1 MEQNISKG
9 VFILQNRY
17 DELTSALDL
26 RLNPNASFDI
36 VKRELILGG
45 RKSALYFVDGFI
57 KDEVFERIMEFM
69 FRISPEQLKGVETAD
84 EFSQRFIP
92 YVEVDT
98 NSDADAVCTAIL
110 SGGAVLVVDSVA
122 DYLVIDT
129 RTYPMRSI
137 SEPEKD
143 KTMRGSKDGFVE
155 TLIFNTAMVRRRVR
169 DTSLRMEYYQIG
181 ENSKVDV
188 AICFLDGKCDKK
200 ALEILRKRLKSV
212 NLKGI
217 SMTQQ
222 ALAEVICP
230 TFFLNPF
237 PKIKYTERPDYAS
250 ACLLEG
256 RVLLIMDNAP
266 TVMIF
271 PTSFADFTKEANDYY
286 FPPLTASY
294 IRITRQL
301 ISVITV
307 ILTPLFLLL
316 INNPGYIPD
325 WLSFIKL
332 DQTPVIPIFIQLLIL
347 EFVIDGLRIA
357 SLNTPD
363 NLSSSMSIIGGLLL
377 SEFAINA
384 GWFEAECIL
393 YMAFV
398 AIAGFSQPSFEM
410 GYAQKFIRIFLLL
423 VTEFFGI
430 FGLIGGLVLTVLTMA
445 LTKTLT
451 GRNYFYPVI
460 PFNLKDFIRL
470 FIRPD
475 IKE

>member
-1 MEQNISKG
+1 MLTK
-9 VFILQNRY
+9 Y
-17 DELTSALDL
+17 DELTYAIDSKIKPEL
-26 RLNPNASFDI
+26 SFDVI
-36 VKRELILGG
+36 KRELVIGG
-45 RKSALYFVDGFI
+45 RSAAIYFIDGFI
-57 KDEVFERIMEFM
+57 KDEIFEKILEFL
-69 FRISPEQLKGVETAD
+69 FKVSPEQLKGIENAK
-84 EFSQRFIP
+84 EFSERLMP
-92 YVEVDT
+92 YVEVEDT
-98 NSDADAVCTAIL
+98 DDADAACTAVL
-110 SGGAVLVVDSVA
+110 SGATVLVVDSVA
-122 DYLVIDT
+122 DFLIVDT
-129 RTYPMRSI
+129 RTYPVRSV

-143 KTMRGSKDGFVE
+143 KTMRGAKDGFVE
-155 TLIFNTAMVRRRVR
+155 TLIFNTAMIRRRVR
-169 DTSLRMEYYQIG
+169 DYNLRMEYYQIG
-181 ENSKVDV
+181 EASKVDV
-188 AICFLDGKCDKK
+188 AICFLDGKGDKK
-200 ALEILRKRLKSV
+200 SIEILRKRLKSV
-212 NLKGI
+212 NIKGI

-222 ALAEVICP
+222 ALAEVISP
-230 TFFLNPF
+230 TFFFNPF

-256 RVLLIMDNAP
+256 RVLLIMDNSP
-266 TVMIF
+266 TVMVF

-301 ISVITV
+301 ISIITV
-307 ILTPLFLLL
+307 LLTPVFLLL
-316 INNPGYIPD
+316 INNPAYIPS

-410 GYAQKFIRIFLLL
+410 GYAQKFIRIMLLFATEFLGIWGLAGGLIITL
-423 VTEFFGI
+423 VT
-430 FGLIGGLVLTVLTMA
+430 MA
-445 LTKTLT
+445 ITKTLT

-460 PFNLKDFIRL
+460 PFNLRDFLKL
-470 FIRPD
+470 FIRPG

>member
-1 MEQNISKG
+1 MLLK
-9 VFILQNRY
+9 Y
-17 DELTSALDL
+17 DDLVKEMDSRLCPEL
-26 RLNPNASFDI
+26 SFDV
-36 VKRELILGG
+36 VKREFIIGG
-45 RKSALYFVDGFI
+45 KSAAIYFVDGFI
-57 KDEVFERIMEFM
+57 KDEIFEKIMEFL
-69 FRISPEQLKGVETAD
+69 FRITPEQIKSVDTAK
-84 EFSQRFIP
+84 EFSERFMP
-92 YVEVDT
+92 YVEVDDT
-98 NSDADAVCTAIL
+98 ADADTACTAVL
-110 SGGAVLVVDSVA
+110 SGATVLVVDSVA
-122 DYLVIDT
+122 DFLVVDT
-129 RTYPMRSI
+129 RTYPMRSV

-143 KTMRGSKDGFVE
+143 KTMRGAKDGFVE
-155 TLIFNTAMVRRRVR
+155 TLIFNTAMIRRRVR
-169 DTSLRMEYYQIG
+169 DFSLRMEYYQVG
-181 ENSKVDV
+181 GSSKVDV
-188 AICFLDGKCDKK
+188 AICFLDGKGNKK
-200 ALEILRKRLKSV
+200 SLEILRSRLKSI
-212 NLKGI
+212 NIKGI

-230 TFFLNPF
+230 SFPFNPF

-256 RVLLIMDNAP
+256 RVLLIMDNSP

-286 FPPLTASY
+286 FPSLTASY
-294 IRITRQL
+294 IRTTRQL

-307 ILTPLFLLL
+307 LLTPIFLLL
-316 INNPGYIPD
+316 INNPGYIPE

-332 DQTPVIPIFIQLLIL
+332 DQTPLIPIFIQLLIL

-410 GYAQKFIRIFLLL
+410 GYAQKFIRIMLL
-423 VTEFFGI
+423 VAVEL
-430 FGLIGGLVLTVLTMA
+430 FGLWGFIGGLVLTTLTMIF
-445 LTKTLT
+445 TKTLT

-460 PFNLKDFIRL
+460 PFNLKDFVKL
-470 FIRPD
+470 FVCPQ

>member
-1 MEQNISKG
+1 MQK
-9 VFILQNRY
+9 RY
-17 DELTSALDL
+17 DELTADIDS
-26 RLNPNASFDI
+26 RLKPNLSFDI
-36 VKRELILGG
+36 IKRELIVGG
-45 RKSALYFVDGFI
+45 KSAAIYFVDGFI
-57 KDEVFERIMEFM
+57 KDEIFERILEFM
-69 FRISPEQLKGVETAD
+69 FKISPDQLKGIETAK
-84 EFSQRFIP
+84 EFSERFMP
-92 YVEVDT
+92 YVEVDVA
-98 NSDADAVCTAIL
+98 SDPDTVCTAIL
-110 SGGAVLVVDSVA
+110 SGATAFCIDSVA
-122 DYLVIDT
+122 DYLIIDT
-129 RTYPMRSI
+129 RTYPVRSV

-143 KTMRGSKDGFVE
+143 KTMRGAKDGFVE
-155 TLIFNTAMVRRRVR
+155 TLIFNTAMIRRRVR
-169 DTSLRMEYYQIG
+169 DYNLRMEYYQIG
-181 ENSKVDV
+181 EASKVDV
-188 AICFLDGKCDKK
+188 AICFLDGKCNKK
-200 ALEILRKRLKSV
+200 SLDILRKRIKSV
-212 NLKGI
+212 NIKGI

-222 ALAEVICP
+222 ALSEVICP

-286 FPPLTASY
+286 FSPLTASY
-294 IRITRQL
+294 IRTTRQF

-307 ILTPLFLLL
+307 ILTPLFLFLV
-316 INNPGYIPD
+316 NNPGYIPS

-410 GYAQKFIRIFLLL
+410 GYAQKFIRIMLL
-423 VTEFFGI
+423 VATEFLGI
-430 FGLIGGLVLTVLTMA
+430 FGLIGGLVITVLTMT

-460 PFNLKDFIRL
+460 PFNLKDFLRL
-470 FIRPD
+470 FVRPQ

>member
-1 MEQNISKG
+1 M
-9 VFILQNRY
+9 QNRY
-17 DELTSALDL
+17 DELTKAMDS
-26 RLNPNASFDI
+26 RLNPDLSFDI
-36 VKRELILGG
+36 IKRELIIGG
-45 RKSALYFVDGFI
+45 KSAAMYFIDGFI
-57 KDEVFERIMEFM
+57 KDEVFEKILEFL
-69 FRISPEQLKGVETAD
+69 FKITPEQLTGIDTAK
-84 EFSQRFIP
+84 EFSERFMP
-92 YVEVDT
+92 YVEVENT
-98 NSDADAVCTAIL
+98 ADADAACTAVL
-110 SGGAVLVVDSVA
+110 SGATVLVTDSVA
-122 DYLVIDT
+122 DYLVVDT
-129 RTYPMRSI
+129 RTYPVRSV

-143 KTMRGSKDGFVE
+143 KTMRGAKDGFVE
-155 TLIFNTAMVRRRVR
+155 TLIFNTAMIRRRVR
-169 DTSLRMEYYQIG
+169 DTALRMEYYQIG
-181 ENSKVDV
+181 EASKVDV

-200 ALEILRKRLKSV
+200 SLEILRKRIKSV

-222 ALAEVICP
+222 AVSEVICP

-294 IRITRQL
+294 IRITRQV

-307 ILTPLFLLL
+307 LLTPVFLLL
-316 INNPGYIPD
+316 VNNPGYIPE

-410 GYAQKFIRIFLLL
+410 GYAQKFIRITLLFAVQIL
-423 VTEFFGI
+423 GVW
-430 FGLIGGLVLTVLTMA
+430 GLTGGLVITLLTMIF
-445 LTKTLT
+445 TKTLN
-451 GRNYFYPVI
+451 GRNYFYPII
-460 PFNLKDFIRL
+460 PFNLKDFLRM
-470 FIRPD
+470 FVRPE

>member
-1 MEQNISKG
+1 MLTK
-9 VFILQNRY
+9 Y
-17 DELTSALDL
+17 DELTYAIDSKIKPEL
-26 RLNPNASFDI
+26 SFDVI
-36 VKRELILGG
+36 KRELVIGG
-45 RKSALYFVDGFI
+45 RSAAIYFIDGFI
-57 KDEVFERIMEFM
+57 KDEIFEKILEFL
-69 FRISPEQLKGVETAD
+69 FKVSPEQLKGIENAK
-84 EFSQRFIP
+84 EFSERLMP
-92 YVEVDT
+92 YVEVEDT
-98 NSDADAVCTAIL
+98 GDADAACTAVL
-110 SGGAVLVVDSVA
+110 SGATVLVVDSVA
-122 DYLVIDT
+122 DILIVDT
-129 RTYPMRSI
+129 RTYPVRSV

-143 KTMRGSKDGFVE
+143 KTLRGAKDGYVE
-155 TLIFNTAMVRRRVR
+155 TLIFNTAMIRRRVR
-169 DTSLRMEYYQIG
+169 DYNLRMEYYQIG
-181 ENSKVDV
+181 EASKVDV
-188 AICFLDGKCDKK
+188 AICFLDGKGDKK
-200 ALEILRKRLKSV
+200 SIEILRKRLKSV
-212 NLKGI
+212 NIKGI

-222 ALAEVICP
+222 ALAEVISP
-230 TFFLNPF
+230 TFFFNPF

-256 RVLLIMDNAP
+256 RVLLIMDNYP
-266 TVMIF
+266 TVMVF

-301 ISVITV
+301 ISIITV
-307 ILTPLFLLL
+307 LLTPVFLLL
-316 INNPGYIPD
+316 INNPAYIPS

-410 GYAQKFIRIFLLL
+410 GYAQKFIRIMLLFATEFLGIWGLAGGLIITL
-423 VTEFFGI
+423 VT
-430 FGLIGGLVLTVLTMA
+430 MA
-445 LTKTLT
+445 ITKTLT

-460 PFNLKDFIRL
+460 PFNLRDFLKL
-470 FIRPD
+470 FIRPG

>member
-1 MEQNISKG
+1 MQK
-9 VFILQNRY
+9 RY
-17 DELTSALDL
+17 DELTAAVDQ
-26 RLNPNASFDI
+26 RLNPDLSFDI
-36 VKRELILGG
+36 IKRELIIGG
-45 RKSALYFVDGFI
+45 RSAAIYFVDGFI
-57 KDEVFERIMEFM
+57 KDEVFERILEFM
-69 FRISPEQLKGVETAD
+69 FRISPEQLKGVETAK
-84 EFSQRFIP
+84 EFSERFMP
-92 YVEVDT
+92 YVEVDNT
-98 NSDADAVCTAIL
+98 SDADTVCTAIL
-110 SGGAVLVVDSVA
+110 SGTAVLVIDSVA
-122 DYLVIDT
+122 DYLIVDT
-129 RTYPMRSI
+129 RTYPVRSV

-155 TLIFNTAMVRRRVR
+155 TLIFNTAMIRRRVR

-181 ENSKVDV
+181 QSSKVDV

-200 ALEILRKRLKSV
+200 SLEILRKRLKSV

-222 ALAEVICP
+222 AVAEVICP

-266 TVMIF
+266 TVMVF

-307 ILTPLFLLL
+307 ILTPVFLLL
-316 INNPGYIPD
+316 VNNPGYIPE

-410 GYAQKFIRIFLLL
+410 GYAQKFIRILLL
-423 VTEFFGI
+423 LATEILGI
-430 FGLIGGLVLTVLTMA
+430 WGLLGGLVIIVLTMT

-460 PFNLKDFIRL
+460 PFNLKDFLRL
-470 FIRPD
+470 FIRPE

>member
-1 MEQNISKG
+1 MLTK
-9 VFILQNRY
+9 Y
-17 DELTSALDL
+17 DELTYAIDSKIKPEL
-26 RLNPNASFDI
+26 SFDVI
-36 VKRELILGG
+36 KRELVIGG
-45 RKSALYFVDGFI
+45 RSAAIYFIDGFI
-57 KDEVFERIMEFM
+57 KDEIFEKILEFL
-69 FRISPEQLKGVETAD
+69 FKVSPEQLKGIENAK
-84 EFSQRFIP
+84 EFSERLMP
-92 YVEVDT
+92 YVEVEDT
-98 NSDADAVCTAIL
+98 GDADAACTAVL
-110 SGGAVLVVDSVA
+110 SGATVLVVDSVA
-122 DYLVIDT
+122 DFLIVDT
-129 RTYPMRSI
+129 RTYPVRSV

-143 KTMRGSKDGFVE
+143 KTMRGAKDGFVE
-155 TLIFNTAMVRRRVR
+155 TLIFNTAMIRRRVR
-169 DTSLRMEYYQIG
+169 DYNLRMEYYQIG
-181 ENSKVDV
+181 EASKVDV
-188 AICFLDGKCDKK
+188 AICFLDGKGDKK
-200 ALEILRKRLKSV
+200 TIEILRKRLKSV
-212 NLKGI
+212 NIKGI

-222 ALAEVICP
+222 ALAEVISP
-230 TFFLNPF
+230 TFFFNPF

-256 RVLLIMDNAP
+256 RVLLIMDNSP
-266 TVMIF
+266 TVMVF

-301 ISVITV
+301 ISIITV
-307 ILTPLFLLL
+307 LLTPVFLLL
-316 INNPGYIPD
+316 INNPAYIPS

-410 GYAQKFIRIFLLL
+410 GYAQKFIRIMLLFATEFLGIWGLAGGLIITL
-423 VTEFFGI
+423 VT
-430 FGLIGGLVLTVLTMA
+430 MA
-445 LTKTLT
+445 ITKTLT

-460 PFNLKDFIRL
+460 PFNLRDFLKL
-470 FIRPD
+470 FIRPG

>member
-1 MEQNISKG
+1 MLTK
-9 VFILQNRY
+9 Y
-17 DELTSALDL
+17 DELTYAIDSKIKPEL
-26 RLNPNASFDI
+26 SFDVI
-36 VKRELILGG
+36 KRELVIGG
-45 RKSALYFVDGFI
+45 RSAAIYFIDGFI
-57 KDEVFERIMEFM
+57 KDEIFEKILEFL
-69 FRISPEQLKGVETAD
+69 FKVSPEQLKGIENAK
-84 EFSQRFIP
+84 EFSERLMP
-92 YVEVDT
+92 YVEVEDT
-98 NSDADAVCTAIL
+98 SDADAACTAVL
-110 SGGAVLVVDSVA
+110 SGATVLVVDSVA
-122 DYLVIDT
+122 DFLIVDT
-129 RTYPMRSI
+129 RTYPVRSV

-143 KTMRGSKDGFVE
+143 KTMRGAKDGFVE
-155 TLIFNTAMVRRRVR
+155 TLIFNTAMIRRRVR
-169 DTSLRMEYYQIG
+169 DYNLRMEYYQIG
-181 ENSKVDV
+181 EASKVDV
-188 AICFLDGKCDKK
+188 AICFLDGKGDKK
-200 ALEILRKRLKSV
+200 SIEILRKRLKSV
-212 NLKGI
+212 NIKGI

-222 ALAEVICP
+222 ALAEVISP
-230 TFFLNPF
+230 TFFFNPF

-256 RVLLIMDNAP
+256 RVLLIMDNSP
-266 TVMIF
+266 TVMVF

-301 ISVITV
+301 ISIITV
-307 ILTPLFLLL
+307 LLTPVFLLL
-316 INNPGYIPD
+316 INNPAYIPS

-410 GYAQKFIRIFLLL
+410 GYAQKFIRIMLLFA
-423 VTEFFGI
+423 TEFFGI
-430 FGLIGGLVLTVLTMA
+430 WGLAGGLIITLVTMA
-445 LTKTLT
+445 ITKTLT

-460 PFNLKDFIRL
+460 PFNLKDFLKL
-470 FIRPD
+470 FIRPG

>member
-1 MEQNISKG
+1 MLTKYE
-9 VFILQNRY
+9 
-17 DELTSALDL
+17 ELTGAIDSKIHPKL
-26 RLNPNASFDI
+26 SFDI
-36 VKRELILGG
+36 IKRELVIGG
-45 RKSALYFVDGFI
+45 RSAAIYFIDGFI
-57 KDEVFERIMEFM
+57 KDEVFEKILEFL
-69 FRISPEQLKGVETAD
+69 FRITPEQLKGTDTAK
-84 EFSQRFIP
+84 EFSERFMP
-92 YVEVDT
+92 YVEVEDT
-98 NSDADAVCTAIL
+98 DDVDAACTAIL
-110 SGGAVLVVDSVA
+110 SGATVLVVDSVA
-122 DYLVIDT
+122 DFLVVDT
-129 RTYPMRSI
+129 RTYPVRSV

-143 KTMRGSKDGFVE
+143 RTMRGAKDGFVE
-155 TLIFNTAMVRRRVR
+155 TLIFNTAMIRRRVR
-169 DTSLRMEYYQIG
+169 DYNLRMEYYQVG
-181 ENSKVDV
+181 ESSKVDV
-188 AICFLDGKCDKK
+188 AICFLEGKGDKK
-200 ALEILRKRLKSV
+200 SLEILRKRLKSI

-222 ALAEVICP
+222 ALAEVMCP

-237 PKIKYTERPDYAS
+237 PKIKYTERPDYAT

-256 RVLLIMDNAP
+256 RVLLIMDNSP

-307 ILTPLFLLL
+307 ILTPVFLLL
-316 INNPGYIPD
+316 INNPGYIPE

-410 GYAQKFIRIFLLL
+410 GYAQKFIRIMLLIF
-423 VTEFFGI
+423 TEI
-430 FGLIGGLVLTVLTMA
+430 FGLWGLLGGLALTVVTMV

-451 GRNYFYPVI
+451 GRTYFYPVI
-460 PFNLKDFIRL
+460 PFNLKDFLRL
-470 FIRPD
+470 FVRPG

>member
-1 MEQNISKG
+1 M
-9 VFILQNRY
+9 QNRY

>member
-1 MEQNISKG
+1 MFTKFED
-9 VFILQNRY
+9 LAAAM
-17 DELTSALDL
+17 DEKLCPDL
-26 RLNPNASFDI
+26 SFDVI
-36 VKRELILGG
+36 KRKLVIGG
-45 RKSALYFVDGFI
+45 RAAAIYFIDGFI
-57 KDEVFERIMEFM
+57 KDEVFEKILEFL
-69 FRISPEQLKGVETAD
+69 FRITPDQLKNIDTAK
-84 EFSQRFIP
+84 EFSERFMP
-92 YVEVDT
+92 YVEVDDI
-98 NSDADAVCTAIL
+98 SDADAACTAVL
-110 SGGAVLVVDSVA
+110 SGGTVLIVDSVA
-122 DYLVIDT
+122 DFLVVDT
-129 RTYPMRSI
+129 RTYPVRSV

-143 KTMRGSKDGFVE
+143 KTMRGAKDGFVE
-155 TLIFNTAMVRRRVR
+155 TLIFNTAMIRRRVR
-169 DTSLRMEYYQIG
+169 DAQLRMEYYQIG
-181 ENSKVDV
+181 ESSKVDV
-188 AICFLDGKCDKK
+188 AICFLDGKCNKK
-200 ALEILRKRLKSV
+200 SLEILRKRLKSV

-250 ACLLEG
+250 ACILEG
-256 RVLLIMDNAP
+256 RVILLIDNSP

-294 IRITRQL
+294 IRATRQL

-307 ILTPLFLLL
+307 LLTPVFLLL
-316 INNPGYIPD
+316 INNPAYIPQ

-332 DQTPVIPIFIQLLIL
+332 DQTPVIPIFIQFLIL

-363 NLSSSMSIIGGLLL
+363 TLSSSMSIIGGLLL
-377 SEFAINA
+377 SEFAISA

-410 GYAQKFIRIFLLL
+410 GYAQKYIRIMLL
-423 VTEFFGI
+423 VAVQLLGI
-430 FGLIGGLVLTVLTMA
+430 WGLAGGLIITIVAMIF
-445 LTKTLT
+445 TKTLT
-451 GRNYFYPVI
+451 GRNYLYPIV
-460 PFNLKDFIRL
+460 PFNLKDFIKL
-470 FIRPD
+470 FVRPR

>member
-1 MEQNISKG
+1 
-9 VFILQNRY
+9 LQNRY

>member
-1 MEQNISKG
+1 MLTK
-9 VFILQNRY
+9 Y
-17 DELTSALDL
+17 DELTYAIDSKIKPEL
-26 RLNPNASFDI
+26 SFDVI
-36 VKRELILGG
+36 KRELVIGG
-45 RKSALYFVDGFI
+45 RSAAIYFIDGFI
-57 KDEVFERIMEFM
+57 KDEIFEKILEFL
-69 FRISPEQLKGVETAD
+69 FKVSPEQLKGIENAK
-84 EFSQRFIP
+84 EFSERLMP
-92 YVEVDT
+92 YVEVEDT
-98 NSDADAVCTAIL
+98 DDADAACTAVL
-110 SGGAVLVVDSVA
+110 SGATVLVVDSVA
-122 DYLVIDT
+122 DFLIVDT
-129 RTYPMRSI
+129 RTYPVRSV

-143 KTMRGSKDGFVE
+143 KTMRGAKDGFVE
-155 TLIFNTAMVRRRVR
+155 TLIFNTAMIRRRVR
-169 DTSLRMEYYQIG
+169 DYNLRMEYYQIG
-181 ENSKVDV
+181 EASKVDV
-188 AICFLDGKCDKK
+188 AICFLDGKGDKK
-200 ALEILRKRLKSV
+200 SIEILRKRLKSV
-212 NLKGI
+212 NIKGI

-222 ALAEVICP
+222 ALAEVISP
-230 TFFLNPF
+230 TFFFNPF

-256 RVLLIMDNAP
+256 RVLLIMDNSP
-266 TVMIF
+266 TVMVF

-301 ISVITV
+301 ISIITV
-307 ILTPLFLLL
+307 LLTPVFLLL
-316 INNPGYIPD
+316 INNPAYIPS

-410 GYAQKFIRIFLLL
+410 GYAQKFIRILLL
-423 VTEFFGI
+423 LATEILGI
-430 FGLIGGLVLTVLTMA
+430 WGLLGGLVITVLTMT

-460 PFNLKDFIRL
+460 PFNLKDFLRL
-470 FIRPD
+470 FIRPE

>member
-1 MEQNISKG
+1 MPKK
-9 VFILQNRY
+9 Y
-17 DELTSALDL
+17 DELTGMLDANL
-26 RLNPNASFDI
+26 RPDLSFDL
-36 VKRELILGG
+36 VKREMIIGG
-45 RKSALYFVDGFI
+45 KSAAIYFIDGFI
-57 KDEVFERIMEFM
+57 KDEIFERIMEFL
-69 FRISPEQLKGVETAD
+69 FQINPTQLKNVENAK
-84 EFSQRFIP
+84 EFSERFMP
-92 YVEVDT
+92 YVEVDYT
-98 NSDADAVCTAIL
+98 SDGDTAATAVL
-110 SGGAVLVVDSVA
+110 SGASVLIVDSVE
-122 DYLVIDT
+122 DFLVVDT
-129 RTYPMRSI
+129 RTYPVRSV

-143 KTMRGSKDGFVE
+143 KTMRGAKDGFVE
-155 TLIFNTAMVRRRVR
+155 TLIFNTAMIRRRVR
-169 DTSLRMEYYQIG
+169 DFSLRMEYYQIG
-181 ENSKVDV
+181 ESSKVDV
-188 AICFLDGKCDKK
+188 AICFLDGKANKK
-200 ALEILRKRLKSV
+200 ALDILRRRINSV

-222 ALAEVICP
+222 ALSEVICP
-230 TFFLNPF
+230 SFCLNPF

-256 RVLLIMDNAP
+256 RVLLIMDNSP

-294 IRITRQL
+294 IRTTRQF

-307 ILTPLFLLL
+307 LLTPLFLLL
-316 INNPGYIPD
+316 INNPHYIPS

-410 GYAQKFIRIFLLL
+410 GYAQKFIRIMLLMATQL
-423 VTEFFGI
+423 FNI
-430 FGLIGGLVLTVLTMA
+430 WGLIGGLIITTLTMIF
-445 LTKTLT
+445 TKTLT

-460 PFNLKDFIRL
+460 PFNLKDFLKL
-470 FIRPD
+470 FVRPH

>member
-1 MEQNISKG
+1 MLTK
-9 VFILQNRY
+9 Y
-17 DELTSALDL
+17 DELTYAIDSKIKPEL
-26 RLNPNASFDI
+26 SFDVI
-36 VKRELILGG
+36 IRELVIGG
-45 RKSALYFVDGFI
+45 RSAAIYFIDGFI
-57 KDEVFERIMEFM
+57 KDEIFEKILEFL
-69 FRISPEQLKGVETAD
+69 FKVSPEQLKGIENAK
-84 EFSQRFIP
+84 EFSERLMP
-92 YVEVDT
+92 YVEVEDT
-98 NSDADAVCTAIL
+98 DDADAACTAVL
-110 SGGAVLVVDSVA
+110 SGATVLVVDSVA
-122 DYLVIDT
+122 DFLIVDT
-129 RTYPMRSI
+129 RTYPVRSV

-143 KTMRGSKDGFVE
+143 KTMRGAKDGFVE
-155 TLIFNTAMVRRRVR
+155 TLIFNTAMIRRRVR
-169 DTSLRMEYYQIG
+169 DYNLRMEYYQIG
-181 ENSKVDV
+181 EASKVDV
-188 AICFLDGKCDKK
+188 AICFLDGKGDKK
-200 ALEILRKRLKSV
+200 SIEILRKRLKSV
-212 NLKGI
+212 NIKGI

-222 ALAEVICP
+222 ALAEVISP
-230 TFFLNPF
+230 TFFFNPF

-256 RVLLIMDNAP
+256 RVLLIMDNSP
-266 TVMIF
+266 TVMVF

-301 ISVITV
+301 ISIITV
-307 ILTPLFLLL
+307 LLTPVFLLL
-316 INNPGYIPD
+316 INNPAYIPS

-410 GYAQKFIRIFLLL
+410 GYAQKFIRIMLLFATEFLGIWGLAGGLIITL
-423 VTEFFGI
+423 VT
-430 FGLIGGLVLTVLTMA
+430 MA
-445 LTKTLT
+445 ITKTLT

-460 PFNLKDFIRL
+460 PFNLRDFLKL
-470 FIRPD
+470 FIRPG

>member
-1 MEQNISKG
+1 M
-9 VFILQNRY
+9 QNRY
-17 DELTSALDL
+17 DELTAAVDT
-26 RLNPNASFDI
+26 RLSPEKSFDI
-36 VKRELILGG
+36 IKRELIVGG
-45 RKSALYFVDGFI
+45 RSAAIYFVDGFI
-57 KDEVFERIMEFM
+57 KDEIFERILEFLL
-69 FRISPEQLKGVETAD
+69 RITPEQLKAVETAK
-84 EFSQRFIP
+84 EFSERFMP
-92 YVEVDT
+92 YVEVDDT
-98 NSDADAVCTAIL
+98 TDTDTACTAIL
-110 SGGAVLVVDSVA
+110 SGATVFLVDSVEG
-122 DYLVIDT
+122 YLVVDT
-129 RTYPMRSI
+129 RTYPVRSV

-143 KTMRGSKDGFVE
+143 KTMRGAKDGFVE
-155 TLIFNTAMVRRRVR
+155 TLIFNTAMIRRRVR
-169 DTSLRMEYYQIG
+169 DYSLRMEYYQIG
-181 ENSKVDV
+181 ENSKVDI

-200 ALEILRKRLKSV
+200 SLDILRKRIKSV

-222 ALAEVICP
+222 AISEVICP

-316 INNPGYIPD
+316 VNNPGYIPE
-325 WLSFIKL
+325 WISFIKL
-332 DQTPVIPIFIQLLIL
+332 DQNPVIPIFIQLLIL

-410 GYAQKFIRIFLLL
+410 GYAQKFIRIMLLFA
-423 VTEFFGI
+423 TEFL
-430 FGLIGGLVLTVLTMA
+430 GLWGLLGGLALTLITMA

-451 GRNYFYPVI
+451 GRNYFYPII
-460 PFNLKDFIRL
+460 PFNSKDFLRL
-470 FIRPD
+470 FIRPE